1 MIWDYFFVFLSF
13 SRQMKYY
20 FEIDN
25 NCYFLELFQF
35 ISHTHRGMKLWLIT
49 ATDRCCWVNQG
60 TKEVQTIHNLPKLF
74 EMQATYVLQNIYTV
88 NNLHRLKTGTVCSSK
103 GMVATYKITRC
114 HKTQAQR
121 QEFHV
126 LLLNI
131 LSPHIKRALHWMKP
145 LLLLLPSH
153 KLTRSS
159 CGIRCNADRT
169 RNTYQDVKIFI
180 GIVVIMCYE
189 NRFFNMRNPMDH
201 TRLVK
206 LQLCRLG
213 LWSPADRSSSFQ
225 QP

>member
-1 MIWDYFFVFLSF
+1 
-13 SRQMKYY
+13 
-20 FEIDN
+20 
-25 NCYFLELFQF
+25 
-35 ISHTHRGMKLWLIT
+35 
-49 ATDRCCWVNQG
+49 
-60 TKEVQTIHNLPKLF
+60 
-74 EMQATYVLQNIYTV
+74 MQATYVLQNIYTV

-114 HKTQAQR
+114 HKIQAQK
-121 QEFHV
+121 QEFHI

-131 LSPHIKRALHWMKP
+131 LSPHIKRDLHWMKP

-169 RNTYQDVKIFI
+169 RNTYQDAKIFI
-180 GIVVIMCYE
+180 GIVVIICYE

-213 LWSPADRSSSFQ
+213 LAESEKYTGLADRPMVASGHTEFLPTAVAHSKHASRPCRNKKQFAVC
-225 QP
+225 